1 MTTATNRLTG
11 ATVMCRVLERFGVKT
26 VFALAGASQTQLL
39 DECDKASMRIVP
51 SRHESATVGA
61 ADGYSRVTGKVGIA
75 MVNVDQGMP
84 NAITGLQQA
93 FEACSPVVVLVG
105 REPDTWTQP
114 ELDFDHEVLGLVQ
127 PVTKWA
133 RTVRS
138 AARLGEYLEAACRR
152 ALSGRPGPV
161 VLAFPKDFLTEVIDP
176 GVDLDTPFAPP
187 ARPSPTSDDVARAV
201 DLLEAAEKPLII
213 AGSGAFRSGAGQA
226 LRTLADDH
234 GIAIA
239 TNNLGRGLVPE
250 DEKTGWGWPLAQFV
264 AHEADLII
272 WAGARM
278 AKKFGFGLGPR
289 FPPKLKMIQID
300 VEAEEIS
307 RNRPVELGLVADVRT
322 ALDAVLTELK
332 SRNMPR
338 FDPNWVQ
345 YALRERLDAIADTG
359 HEETHIHPMRLARA
373 VNQRLP
379 EDAIFIQDGASI
391 LVRSWAVTRYTAEGG
406 YMDTM
411 PLGSMGMGTP
421 LALGAVAGTKDIA
434 AETGTPERKVVM
446 VTGDGAFGFYPAE
459 LDSAAQAELPF
470 LCVIS
475 NNGGWGNEIHSQ
487 PRQVGRTINAHF
499 GAARYDKVAEGFG
512 ALGFRVEH
520 VSELDS
526 VLDTAFKIND
536 QPVVIDVLTEEVG
549 EFDAR
554 TSTLFYHDVE
564 QTRAA
569 HFTTKETTS

>member
-11 ATVMCRVLERFGVKT
+11 AAVMRRVLERFGIKT

-39 DECDKASMRIVP
+39 DECEKADMRIVP
-51 SRHESATVGA
+51 TRHESATVGA

-114 ELDFDHEVLGLVQ
+114 ELDFDHEILGLVQ

-138 AARLGEYLEAACRR
+138 PGRLGEYLEAACRR
-152 ALSGRPGPV
+152 AVSGRPGPV
-161 VLAFPKDFLTEVIDP
+161 VLAFPEDFLSELVDA
-176 GVDLDTPFAPP
+176 GVDLETPFAPQPRP
-187 ARPSPTSDDVARAV
+187 APAKEDVAHAV
-201 DLLEAAEKPLII
+201 DLIQSAKKPLII

-226 LRTLADDH
+226 LRSLANGF
-234 GIAIA
+234 GITVA

-250 DEKTGWGWPLAQFV
+250 DHITGWGWPLAQF
-264 AHEADLII
+264 AAKDADLVV

-278 AKKFGFGLGPR
+278 GKKFGYGLSPR
-289 FPPKLKMIQID
+289 FPTTQKMIQID
-300 VEAEEIS
+300 LEAEEIG
-307 RNRPVELGLVADVRT
+307 RNRIVDVGLVADTRT
-322 ALDAVLTELK
+322 T
-332 SRNMPR
+332 
-338 FDPNWVQ
+338 
-345 YALRERLDAIADTG
+345 LDAIHKQLKTREVDAFDPSWIRDSLSERLNIISESG
-359 HEETHIHPMRLARA
+359 HEEDAIHPMRLARA
-373 VNQRLP
+373 VNERLP
-379 EDAIFIQDGASI
+379 ENAIFIQDGASI
-391 LVRSWAVTRYTAEGG
+391 LVRSWAVTRYHTEGA

-421 LALGAVAGTKDIA
+421 LALGACAGAKEVA
-434 AETGTPERKVVM
+434 AETGTPERKIVL

-459 LDSAAQAELPF
+459 LGSAAQAGLPF

-475 NNGGWGNEIHSQ
+475 NNGGWGNEMHTQ

-499 GAARYDKVAEGFG
+499 GAVRYDTVAEGFG
-512 ALGFRVEH
+512 AAGFKVED
-520 VSELDS
+520 VSELDGT
-526 VLDTAFKIND
+526 LDKAFNIND
-536 QPVVIDVLTEEVG
+536 KPVVIDVITDDSRGL
-549 EFDAR
+549 DPR
-554 TSTLFYHDVE
+554 TSTLLYHDVE

-569 HFTTKETTS
+569 HFNLEDET